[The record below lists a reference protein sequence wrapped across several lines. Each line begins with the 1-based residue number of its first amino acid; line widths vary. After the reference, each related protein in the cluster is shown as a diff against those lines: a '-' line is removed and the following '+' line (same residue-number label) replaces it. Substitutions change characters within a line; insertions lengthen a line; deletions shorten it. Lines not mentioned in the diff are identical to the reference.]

1 MFYFVPSV
9 PSAEVEVV
17 LLKFKILSLIVEFK
31 TGSMVKGQGKMVLLK
46 SSKKKERE
54 ETRKF
59 IEHFP
64 SASTSHPLFY

>member
-1 MFYFVPSV
+1 
-9 PSAEVEVV
+9 
-17 LLKFKILSLIVEFK
+17 
-31 TGSMVKGQGKMVLLK
+31 MVLLK

-64 SASTSHPLFY
+64 LASTSHPLFYLILTTFCGRYNRYPSFTDKEAGHRMLK